1 MRLAQ
6 GGRQGQ
12 CALIWLSLNLLG
24 SYILVWEY
32 LKKTKNKKN
41 HITKAWNGTEPE
53 KKITNRSTLG
63 STEGTE
69 IPPELGSPKDGQ
81 RKSTR
86 WRQGES
92 KGQPTPSPLQ
102 FYGKIEVVLETPSER
117 NTHRK
122 LVLEPTSSSSVS
134 LEQTFLHYIHLG
146 YCRHKRDRLAA
157 GGGGGDKEINK

>member
-1 MRLAQ
+1 MNKAESER
-6 GGRQGQ
+6 
-12 CALIWLSLNLLG
+12 ALILPCAFCQRALILLSLNLLG

-92 KGQPTPSPLQ
+92 KGQPTPSPFQ
-102 FYGKIEVVLETPSER
+102 FYGKIQVVLETPSHTKHSPQVCFGAYLFVFHLTWANLTR
-117 NTHRK
+117 
-122 LVLEPTSSSSVS
+122 
-134 LEQTFLHYIHLG
+134 LHSG
-146 YCRHKRDRLAA
+146 YCRHERDQ
-157 GGGGGDKEINK
+157 

>member
-1 MRLAQ
+1 MNKTKAERTLIWPCTFCQ
-6 GGRQGQ
+6 H
-12 CALIWLSLNLLG
+12 ALISLSLNLLG

-117 NTHRK
+117 KIVTMVRCMGRSWDRE
-122 LVLEPTSSSSVS
+122 VGA
-134 LEQTFLHYIHLG
+134 FLRG
-146 YCRHKRDRLAA
+146 V
-157 GGGGGDKEINK
+157 